1 MISLRRTICHSRT
14 KSLDAIASE
23 YKVPAKYAG
32 YQAAEAR
39 VKSNV
44 QVIADELKKK

>member
-1 MISLRRTICHSRT
+1 VRAGVQAGKTV
-14 KSLDAIASE
+14 DAMASE

-44 QVIADELKKK
+44 QVISDELKKK